1 MELDRQRSV
10 AAAVELATS
19 VAARAPLHWGNSA
32 VRKQRNL
39 YGKGVSAPAAGASAP
54 GARPTSR
61 AGSVG
66 QRAETRRPVALQ
78 RAASGGECS
87 STPAGGYVVQT
98 LEIGAEGSKQVMSI
112 PTIGGSQRTVRRP
125 RNEPPKDPQRHM
137 YRLSEPEAEET
148 GDEDVDG
155 ADEEDEADR
164 AGEGAAAGGGSR
176 ALGLAQGSGAGVR
189 LAQPGGR
196 PPSSASAT
204 RANCVDIRPLPQG
217 DGAGINDARYN
228 RHAAA
233 PGAPRGAARVPHN
246 AGFSAKRHISR
257 EEQARIHQRTVFSIC
272 SVVNRQRTASRR
284 QWLVSELRHEAEQAA
299 AAAMELEAEQR
310 RKASQGPPLAQP
322 PRPWAAGLEQRRAAK
337 SEQTKAEAQQLL
349 RETVRAPVPLAET
362 YIDFLKAKS
371 YH

>member
-1 MELDRQRSV
+1 MDLDRQRSV

-19 VAARAPLHWGNSA
+19 VTARAPLHWGNSA

-39 YGKGVSAPAAGASAP
+39 YGKGVSAPGAGVSAP

-66 QRAETRRPVALQ
+66 QREETRRPGASQ
-78 RAASGGECS
+78 RAASSVECG

-148 GDEDVDG
+148 GDEGVDG
-155 ADEEDEADR
+155 ADDEDDEADG

-176 ALGLAQGSGAGVR
+176 ALGLAQGSGSGER
-189 LAQPGGR
+189 LAPPEGR

-204 RANCVDIRPLPQG
+204 RANCVDIHPFQQG
-217 DGAGINDARYN
+217 DGVGINDARYN

-257 EEQARIHQRTVFSIC
+257 EEQARIHQRTVISIC
-272 SVVNRQRTASRR
+272 SVVSRQRTASRR
-284 QWLVSELRHEAEQAA
+284 QRLVSELRHEAEQAA
-299 AAAMELEAEQR
+299 AVAMKLEAEQR
-310 RKASQGPPLAQP
+310 RKASQGPPLAQQ

-337 SEQTKAEAQQLL
+337 SEQAQQLL

-362 YIDFLKAKS
+362 YMAFLKAKS